1 MLALVA
7 GGVGRHQSEKGSAVE
22 IRQEQEI
29 VLGDLPKGITLASE
43 AMGNKTWNV
52 LGHTYLAKAESSTS
66 FAWLSLDP
74 TGTGVPPH
82 VHPTQDEH
90 IHVLE
95 GVYTLYLDGEW
106 TTAGPGDTVRMPMG
120 LPHAYYNRAEGAGKA
135 LFWVSPSGKLSQ
147 LFDQLHNLADP
158 EEVVRRSA
166 LHDVDFLPPGAVPGA

>member
-1 MLALVA
+1 MDI
-7 GGVGRHQSEKGSAVE
+7 Q
-22 IRQEQEI
+22 QDQEI
-29 VLGDLPKGITLASE
+29 VLGSLPKGITLASE

-52 LGHTYLAKAESSTS
+52 LGHTYLAKVDGPTS

-74 TGTGVPPH
+74 VGTGVPPH

-90 IHVLE
+90 IFIME

-120 LPHAYYNRAEGAGKA
+120 LPHAYYNRGDQAGKS
-135 LFWVSPSGKLSQ
+135 LFWVSPAGKLAQ
-147 LFDQLHNLADP
+147 LFDQLHNLDNP

-166 LHDVDFLPPGAVPGA
+166 AHDVNFLPPGTVPGA